1 MVYRLSL
8 LSADTSS
15 KGGFMAVA
23 ISKTAQAALERA
35 RANVA
40 KVSAVSS
47 KYATRNVA
55 PSAVNY
61 ATKVVT
67 PKAVTKTTVASP
79 VTIPAI
85 NDTADVA
92 NPIITP
98 ATPKTS
104 GYVVGSGFTPS
115 TVDYANSTD
124 PNAAALKAYDNQL
137 NAYKA
142 ALQAAYDSQAAA
154 NAEAQKRVKSQY
166 DAARS
171 DAYSNARLSAIGNNE
186 RLAALGLA
194 GNLYDYARSGTSET
208 SRIAQDVSMRKS
220 LSALDQ
226 GQAAAH
232 NEYEL
237 ALLQAQKEADINY
250 ANKVAEVEAAKI
262 PYQVALAQALATVS
276 DGGGG
281 GGGGGSS
288 RTYTKSSSKKSS
300 SGGGSGGTTGTVTG
314 DQLFNSINAAAKYDS
329 RTALKKAVDKEV
341 QSAAKSVGADQNAI
355 NTAIQKAIDQ
365 YSANAAA
372 NLKKSNDSSKTS
384 TYKYSSRYV
393 G

>member
-1 MVYRLSL
+1 
-8 LSADTSS
+8 
-15 KGGFMAVA
+15 MAVA

-47 KYATRNVA
+47 KYATKNVA

-79 VTIPAI
+79 VTTPAT
-85 NDTADVA
+85 NDTADTA

-115 TVDYANSTD
+115 TAGYADSTD

-237 ALLQAQKEADINY
+237 ALLQAQKEADMNY

-262 PYQVALAQALATVS
+262 PYQMALAQALATVS
-276 DGGGG
+276 GGGG
-281 GGGGGSS
+281 GGGYSYP
-288 RTYTKSSSKKSS
+288 RSS
-300 SGGGSGGTTGTVTG
+300 SGGGSGGSGGSITTAQQYLNAVKSAVGNNARDVLTGAVSQSTVQAG
-314 DQLFNSINAAAKYDS
+314 KNAGMSQSEINKALSTAINNYSAAAKKD
-329 RTALKKAVDKEV
+329 L
-341 QSAAKSVGADQNAI
+341 QSGKGGA
-355 NTAIQKAIDQ
+355 
-365 YSANAAA
+365 
-372 NLKKSNDSSKTS
+372 TS
-384 TYKYSSRYV
+384 TNKYSSRYV
-393 G
+393 EPAKGNGGR

>member
-1 MVYRLSL
+1 
-8 LSADTSS
+8 
-15 KGGFMAVA
+15 MAVA

-79 VTIPAI
+79 ATIPAT

-115 TVDYANSTD
+115 TVDYADSTD

-237 ALLQAQKEADINY
+237 ALLQAQKEADMNY

-276 DGGGG
+276 SGGGS
-281 GGGGGSS
+281 GGSS
-288 RTYTKSSSKKSS
+288 RTYASKKSS
-300 SGGGSGGTTGTVTG
+300 SGGGGSGSVTTAQQYLDAVKSAVGNNARDVLTGAVSRDTVQAG
-314 DQLFNSINAAAKYDS
+314 KNAGMSQSEINKALSTAINNYSAAAKKD
-329 RTALKKAVDKEV
+329 L
-341 QSAAKSVGADQNAI
+341 QSGKGGA
-355 NTAIQKAIDQ
+355 
-365 YSANAAA
+365 
-372 NLKKSNDSSKTS
+372 TS
-384 TYKYSSRYV
+384 TNKYSSRYV
-393 G
+393 EPAKGNGGR

>member
-1 MVYRLSL
+1 
-8 LSADTSS
+8 
-15 KGGFMAVA
+15 MAVA

-47 KYATRNVA
+47 KYATRNMA

-79 VTIPAI
+79 VTIPAT

-232 NEYEL
+232 SEYEL
-237 ALLQAQKEADINY
+237 ALLQAQREADMNY

-281 GGGGGSS
+281 GGSG
-288 RTYTKSSSKKSS
+288 RTYASSSSKKSS
-300 SGGGSGGTTGTVTG
+300 GGNGGSSITTAQQYLNEVKSAVGSNPRDVLTG
-314 DQLFNSINAAAKYDS
+314 AVNPNAVQAGKNAGMSQSEINKALSTAINNYSAAAKKD
-329 RTALKKAVDKEV
+329 L
-341 QSAAKSVGADQNAI
+341 QSGKGGA
-355 NTAIQKAIDQ
+355 
-365 YSANAAA
+365 
-372 NLKKSNDSSKTS
+372 TS
-384 TYKYSSRYV
+384 TNKYSSRYV
-393 G
+393 EPASKGNGGR

>member
-1 MVYRLSL
+1 M
-8 LSADTSS
+8 
-15 KGGFMAVA
+15 
-23 ISKTAQAALERA
+23 
-35 RANVA
+35 
-40 KVSAVSS
+40 
-47 KYATRNVA
+47 A

-232 NEYEL
+232 SEYEL
-237 ALLQAQKEADINY
+237 ALLQAQKEADMNY

-281 GGGGGSS
+281 GGGG
-288 RTYTKSSSKKSS
+288 RTYASSSSKKSS
-300 SGGGSGGTTGTVTG
+300 SGGGSGGSVTTAQQYLDAVKSAVGNNARDVLTG
-314 DQLFNSINAAAKYDS
+314 AVSRDAVQAGKNAGMSQSEINKALSAAINNYSAAAKKD
-329 RTALKKAVDKEV
+329 L
-341 QSAAKSVGADQNAI
+341 QSGKGGA
-355 NTAIQKAIDQ
+355 
-365 YSANAAA
+365 
-372 NLKKSNDSSKTS
+372 TS
-384 TYKYSSRYV
+384 TNKYSSRYV
-393 G
+393 EPAKGNGGR

>member
-1 MVYRLSL
+1 
-8 LSADTSS
+8 
-15 KGGFMAVA
+15 MAVA

-47 KYATRNVA
+47 KYATRNMA

-79 VTIPAI
+79 VTIPAT
-85 NDTADVA
+85 NNTADTAD
-92 NPIITP
+92 PIITP

-154 NAEAQKRVKSQY
+154 NAEAQKRIKSQY

-237 ALLQAQKEADINY
+237 ALLQAQKEADMNY

-288 RTYTKSSSKKSS
+288 RTYARSSSKKSS
-300 SGGGSGGTTGTVTG
+300 SGGSGSSNG
-314 DQLFNSINAAAKYDS
+314 AATYDS
-329 RTALKKAVDKEV
+329 SNPTSFSNKDIRDTAYALMNAVNYQTKNKE
-341 QSAAKSVGADQNAI
+341 G
-355 NTAIQKAIDQ
+355 
-365 YSANAAA
+365 YSTSKDGTK
-372 NLKKSNDSSKTS
+372 LIYDSSTK
-384 TYKYSSRYV
+384 SSSKWA
-393 G
+393 